1 MTTGLS
7 FVGREAELEIV
18 EARLASSRIVSLVG
32 PPGVG
37 KSALLAELGR
47 ARALGDRMAR
57 VVCDER
63 HTPRSLGEALL
74 AAVGTTGVVPQ
85 GSEDEEI
92 AAFARLAV
100 RGRKNVL
107 AFDDA
112 DACLPIVVRFVSA
125 CLGASAAS
133 RCIVTSR
140 ERLRLQG
147 ESLVVIDPLGLA
159 EETDDPD
166 EAVQAAAVQLLVA
179 RAKAADGRFRLTRQ
193 NTRAVTALV
202 RALEGLPLAIVSFA
216 GRFGAVG
223 ASELVRQAERR
234 VGLFASREIDMAS
247 RSRSIEGAVD
257 ASWANLPEDLRKT
270 LATLSVIE
278 GAFGLEGAL
287 AALDCDEDPKARARV
302 GQAIEALI
310 ERSLLRVVWLDEP
323 RRYAMLRAVREY
335 ARERL
340 DESGRAGEVIR
351 AMVRRFAAMP
361 RPRAYGDPRLTD
373 FDPLTYEQAFAS
385 AMALGLVDE
394 AAKLALALGT
404 AYLRRG
410 PYGRYVELLTGVIAR
425 GESLAPE
432 LLAELHLDRGLA
444 HLLGGQ
450 RDSSFADFESAAHLG
465 RAETRAL
472 ARSKLGLAVG
482 LAGRF
487 EEARRHFE
495 EARAIVA
502 GRELPDVEGRIHKD
516 AANVFSEEGTEEAHA
531 ALVAARACFV
541 RSGNLR
547 ERAFVE
553 LLLASR
559 LCDEGKLQAARRMAD
574 DVVDAFVKVGDERSL
589 GWAYTIGGLVEQEL
603 GRFGVAR
610 ERYAHALEVTKR
622 VGDVQTEGLVLG
634 YLAGLELE
642 LGEAHEA
649 VLRGGEALHALEI
662 AGAKHASSM
671 VHAVVGCGYAC
682 LGHRRLAE
690 QSFVAAR
697 ASAKDDGRAA
707 RAVAVDLLAFAVF
720 GEPPGERD
728 AVLARSPVTE
738 EVRFALRYLGSTERS
753 AEEPVQSSRT
763 VREVVMGD
771 DGAWIRGPDGRVLEL
786 TKRPVLRRLVHALA
800 REREK
805 APGKAVSSSRL
816 LKHIWPNEKILAR
829 AAMNRLYVAIT
840 RLRDEGLVDAIVRT
854 ADGYLLS
861 PEVGFRRERG
871 PAPPAS

>member
-1 MTTGLS
+1 VVAGLS
-7 FVGREAELEIV
+7 FVGREAELEIL
-18 EARLASSRIVSLVG
+18 EARVGSSRLVSVVG

-47 ARALGDRMAR
+47 SRALGDRMAR
-57 VVCDER
+57 VVCEER
-63 HTPRSLGEALL
+63 HTARSLGEALL
-74 AAVGTTGVVPQ
+74 AAAGSSEVVPQ
-85 GSEDEEI
+85 GSEAEEI

-100 RGRKNVL
+100 RGRRGVL
-107 AFDDA
+107 VFDDA
-112 DACLPIVVRFVSA
+112 DACLPVVTRFVAA
-125 CLGASAAS
+125 CLAASVAS
-133 RCIVTSR
+133 RCVVTSR

-147 ESLVVIDPLGLA
+147 ESLVVVDPLGLP

-166 EAVQAAAVQLLVA
+166 EAFQSPAVQLLVS
-179 RAKAADGRFRLTRQ
+179 RAQAADGRFRLTRQ

-223 ASELVRQAERR
+223 ASELARQAERR
-234 VGLFASREIDMAS
+234 VGLFSAREIDTVS
-247 RSRSIEGAVD
+247 RARSIEGAMD
-257 ASWANLPEDLRKT
+257 ASWASLPEDLRDA
-270 LATLSVIE
+270 LATLSVVE
-278 GAFGLEGAL
+278 GAFGIEGAM
-287 AALDCDEDPKARARV
+287 AVLDHDESPKARARV
-302 GQAIEALI
+302 GQTIEALI
-310 ERSLLRVVWLDEP
+310 DRSLLRVVWFDEP
-323 RRYAMLRAVREY
+323 RRYTMLRGVREY

-340 DESGRAGEVIR
+340 QESGREGQAIR
-351 AMVRRFAAMP
+351 AMVRRFAALP
-361 RPRAYGDPRLTD
+361 RPRAYGDPRLVD
-373 FDPLTYEQAFAS
+373 FDPLTYEQAFRE
-385 AMALGLVDE
+385 AMILGLVDE
-394 AAKLALALGT
+394 AARLALALGT
-404 AYLRRG
+404 SYLRRG
-410 PYGRYVELLTGVIAR
+410 PFGKYAELLSSVLAR
-425 GESLAPE
+425 AEGSSEE
-432 LLAELHLDRGLA
+432 LRAELYLDRGLA

-450 RDSSFADFESAAHLG
+450 RDSSYADFEAAARSG

-472 ARSKLGLAVG
+472 ALSKLGLAVG
-482 LAGRF
+482 LSGRF
-487 EEARRHFE
+487 EEARLHFE
-495 EARAIVA
+495 EARAVVS

-516 AANVFSEEGTEEAHA
+516 AANVFSEEGTEEAHS

-559 LCDEGKLQAARRMAD
+559 LCDEGKLPAARRMAEE
-574 DVVDAFVKVGDERSL
+574 VVEAFVQVGDERSL
-589 GWAYTIGGLVEQEL
+589 GWAHTIGGLVEQEQ

-610 ERYAHALEVTKR
+610 ERYAQALEVTKR

-649 VLRGGEALHALEI
+649 VLRGGEALHALEV
-662 AGAKHASSM
+662 AGARHATSM
-671 VHAVVGCGYAC
+671 VHAVVGCGYAA

-690 QSFVAAR
+690 QAFASAR
-697 ASAKDDGRAA
+697 AAAHDDGRAA
-707 RAVAVDLLAFAVF
+707 RWVGVELLSFAAF
-720 GEPPGERD
+720 GEPPGKRD
-728 AVLARSPVTE
+728 EVLARSPVTE

-753 AEEPVQSSRT
+753 IEAPVPSSRT

-771 DGAWIRGPDGRVLEL
+771 DGAWIRGPGGRVLEL
-786 TKRPVLRRLVHALA
+786 AKRPVLRRLVHALA

-805 APGKAVSSSRL
+805 APGKAVSAPRL
-816 LKHIWPNEKILAR
+816 LRHIWPNEKILER

-854 ADGYLLS
+854 AEGYLLS
-861 PEVGFRRERG
+861 PEIGFRRERG